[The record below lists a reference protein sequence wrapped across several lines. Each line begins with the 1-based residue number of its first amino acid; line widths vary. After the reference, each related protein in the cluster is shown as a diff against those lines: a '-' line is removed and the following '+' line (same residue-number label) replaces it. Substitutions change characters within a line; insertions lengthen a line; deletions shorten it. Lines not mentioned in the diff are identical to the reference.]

1 MLVKT
6 IKIMATALL
15 ALSLNLSADEAWL
28 PQASGFEATSRGIRG
43 IFPVNADTVWAMA
56 YDGSEGGVDHLLEYT
71 KTENG
76 GTLWV
81 PGKVSFTGDDTYG
94 LGNISPVSS
103 TKAWAA
109 VYPTSTPAACGV
121 YATADGGATWTKQ
134 TTATQYNTSDAFPN
148 VVHMFD
154 EMNGF
159 TMGDPSLIPGDT
171 GKCFEIYTTAD
182 GGVTWIRVPKANI
195 AAGVN
200 PTSGEY
206 GTVNVFSAVGSS
218 TAWFGTNKGKML
230 KTTDKGLTWSI
241 NTTAA
246 PTGKGIT
253 EVEFRDENN
262 GILVYNNGT
271 STAAVYKLRQT
282 TDGGATWTDL
292 AATGL
297 PYVSGLSYVPGTE
310 KTWVVASAKDEVKG
324 SYFSKDDGAT
334 WTAFDEPIVQLTDVA
349 FVNPT
354 TGWAGSFN
362 DPTDPMLGGMY
373 EFALDL
379 SDVGINGSDN
389 QPSSVALMQNYPN
402 PFNPTTTISFEVKS
416 AGSVKLS
423 IFDAAGKMVSELV
436 NGTVTAGLHNVEFNA
451 ANLNSGVYF
460 YKLQTAGISQ
470 TKKMMLVK

>member
-15 ALSLNLSADEAWL
+15 ALSLNLSAEEAWT
-28 PQASGFEATSRGIRG
+28 PQASGFDATSRGIRG
-43 IFPVNADTVWAMA
+43 IFPVNANTVWAMA
-56 YDGSEGGVDHLLEYT
+56 YDGSAGGVDHLLEYT
-71 KTENG
+71 KTDNS
-76 GTLWV
+76 GTLWT
-81 PGKVSFTGDDTYG
+81 PGKISFTGDATYG
-94 LGNISPVSS
+94 IGNISPVST

-109 VYPTSTPAACGV
+109 VYPTVAANTACGV
-121 YATADGGATWTKQ
+121 YATTDGGTTWTKQ
-134 TTATQYNTSDAFPN
+134 TSATQFITADAFPN

-159 TMGDPSLIPGDT
+159 TMGDPAVITDAAS
-171 GKCFEIYTTAD
+171 KCFEIYTTAD
-182 GGVTWIRVPKANI
+182 GGVTWNRVPKANI
-195 AAGVN
+195 AAGVT

-206 GTVNVFSAVGSS
+206 GTVNIYDAVGSS

-241 NTTAA
+241 CTTAA
-246 PTGKGIT
+246 PAGKGIT
-253 EVEFRDENN
+253 EVDFRDENN
-262 GILVYNNGT
+262 GILVYNSGT
-271 STAAVYKLRQT
+271 STAAVYKLRKT
-282 TDGGATWTDL
+282 TDGGTTWTDL

-297 PYVSGLSYVPGTE
+297 PYVSGLSFVPGTE
-310 KTWVVASAKDEVKG
+310 KTWVAVSAKTEAMG
-324 SYFSKDDGAT
+324 SFYSKDDGAT
-334 WTAFDEPIVQLTDVA
+334 WTAYVDAVQVQYTDVA

-362 DPTDPMLGGMY
+362 ASNTEGGMY

-416 AGSVKLS
+416 EGSVKLS
-423 IFDAAGKMVSELV
+423 VFDAAGKMVSELV
-436 NGTVTAGLHNVEFNA
+436 NGTVSAGLHNVEFNA